1 VTQAPLIEED
11 EPEATPPQ
19 EPPVE
24 MKWGTRKCLLLF
36 DFWRGAP
43 LLTDFKLM
51 QASKCAKPLASY
63 YTEDEVRLGKKRM
76 DADDYY
82 KKRGSVDIM
91 DVANNIQRYVKKK
104 SHLRVVSTNTTVQ
117 AERPIASTEGSQYI
131 VDEIEDAA
139 LASIAAMGE

>member
-1 VTQAPLIEED
+1 
-11 EPEATPPQ
+11 
-19 EPPVE
+19 

-51 QASKCAKPLASY
+51 QASKCAKPLATY
-63 YTEDEVRLGKKRM
+63 YAEDEVRLGKKRM

-82 KKRGSVDIM
+82 KKRGSVDIQ

-104 SHLRVVSTNTTVQ
+104 SHLSIVSMNTATQ
-117 AERPIASTEGSQYI
+117 GERLIASTEGSQYI
-131 VDEIEDAA
+131 VDDLEEVANGY
-139 LASIAAMGE
+139 IAAVEG